1 MFLPSIENGSNEGLR
16 QGVWLSVKIHF
27 PPYDVGND
35 NKKINIKCE
44 FHCLINKFKNTRILA
59 MHVTRNRFLSIHEM
73 QPTHVFFRT
82 QFNTTLRR
90 KKFWF

>member
-35 NKKINIKCE
+35 KKKINIKCE
-44 FHCLINKFKNTRILA
+44 FHCLINKFKNT
-59 MHVTRNRFLSIHEM
+59 
-73 QPTHVFFRT
+73 
-82 QFNTTLRR
+82 
-90 KKFWF
+90 